1 MNVIKAL
8 FLRELKTRFGETRLG
23 YFWVFFEPMIH
34 VTMLIFIFTFIK
46 SRMIPNVPFELFL
59 ITGIVPFF
67 LVRHIVF
74 NVMDGAEANKSL
86 FFYKP
91 VTPMH
96 VYLSRILLEIFIYST
111 IFFIMMFIAGWFFG
125 FPAIPND
132 FLGAFF
138 GFFILVLLGFS
149 LGLCLATLI
158 KKSKVFSTIIKNSF
172 NFLYLG
178 SGIMYPLWIIPEP
191 YLSWILYNPF
201 AQGIE
206 LIRRSYFKDYPVIDG
221 VSLVYPLSI
230 SVILLFIGLWGYYH
244 KRKEL
249 GASD

>member
-67 LVRHIVF
+67 LLRNIVYS
-74 NVMDGAEANKSL
+74 VMDGAKANKSL

-96 VYLSRILLEIFIYST
+96 VYLSRVLLEIFIYST

-172 NFLYLG
+172 NFLYLE
-178 SGIMYPLWIIPEP
+178 PLAN
-191 YLSWILYNPF
+191 SNPT
-201 AQGIE
+201 
-206 LIRRSYFKDYPVIDG
+206 K
-221 VSLVYPLSI
+221 
-230 SVILLFIGLWGYYH
+230 
-244 KRKEL
+244 
-249 GASD
+249 